1 MAKAAFSKDSNAERK
16 MEHFLA
22 ETKSQQAT
30 FKKAQAYAKSMQKQR
45 DDIQKRRAALAANPN
60 QHVELGEGAGVG
72 DTFHVP
78 SALEAKKATSDAVN
92 NINLR
97 VAHNQDHLNH
107 SPAYIDA
114 AWDAQEAKIAAFD
127 KSHNIP
133 NALNV
138 ASPKLSR
145 SASTVAAKVAKHVA
159 KAAKQVG
166 GKGIPYITAK
176 AALAANEK
184 ATAENSKPQAK
195 KTVAEMMQ
203 TAAPK
208 SVPTTHDARM
218 AAAEEQRDARKVL
231 PDGVHMK
238 GFHPDSVSFNHVWEP
253 KAPTPTL
260 SGTAKAAE
268 KAAVKLEIPAVDAA
282 AKP

>member
-1 MAKAAFSKDSNAERK
+1 M
-16 MEHFLA
+16 
-22 ETKSQQAT
+22 
-30 FKKAQAYAKSMQKQR
+30 
-45 DDIQKRRAALAANPN
+45 P
-60 QHVELGEGAGVG
+60 
-72 DTFHVP
+72 
-78 SALEAKKATSDAVN
+78 
-92 NINLR
+92 
-97 VAHNQDHLNH
+97 
-107 SPAYIDA
+107 
-114 AWDAQEAKIAAFD
+114 
-127 KSHNIP
+127 
-133 NALNV
+133 
-138 ASPKLSR
+138 
-145 SASTVAAKVAKHVA
+145 